1 MKSSTKRDW
10 VVSRISVAI
19 QLDPQLSHQFLHSLM
34 IEIVALRAKHCL
46 HPTIA
51 IATFMGM
58 EDGFDLDFG
67 IQIRIWFKTGINSVV
82 IDASRHLSNC

>member
-1 MKSSTKRDW
+1 MY
-10 VVSRISVAI
+10 
-19 QLDPQLSHQFLHSLM
+19 SLV
-34 IEIVALRAKHCL
+34 IEIAALRAKHCL

-82 IDASRHLSNC
+82 IDASRYLGYC